1 MHSVDEDAMRERMEM
16 GRSTP
21 EGSVGSKG
29 HDRNGSADY
38 SRYDVRSPRYDE
50 YSSKSPG
57 YALNG
62 NQYPPTG
69 YDNNKNKAATQ
80 YQAPSSK
87 SPGTWS
93 TKSAGLPPTS
103 AGAFKYPDMPP
114 NYDHLAQRNAYSEKP
129 ARDFQGRSGYSE
141 PRHLD
146 FTQGK
151 TNPNQYQQKYE
162 PSGAYIDKT
171 DTVV

>member
-1 MHSVDEDAMRERMEM
+1 MRDRMEM

-29 HDRNGSADY
+29 HDNGSNDY
-38 SRYDVRSPRYDE
+38 SRYDLRSPRYDE

-57 YALNG
+57 YTLNNA
-62 NQYPPTG
+62 NQYPPMG
-69 YDNNKNKAATQ
+69 YDNNKNKGASQ
-80 YQAPSSK
+80 YQDPSSK

-103 AGAFKYPDMPP
+103 AGAFKYQDMPP
-114 NYDHLAQRNAYSEKP
+114 DYDKLAQRNAYSEKP
-129 ARDFQGRSGYSE
+129 ARDFQGRGGYTE

-151 TNPNQYQQKYE
+151 SHPSQYQQNYE
-162 PSGAYIDKT
+162 SSGAYIDKT